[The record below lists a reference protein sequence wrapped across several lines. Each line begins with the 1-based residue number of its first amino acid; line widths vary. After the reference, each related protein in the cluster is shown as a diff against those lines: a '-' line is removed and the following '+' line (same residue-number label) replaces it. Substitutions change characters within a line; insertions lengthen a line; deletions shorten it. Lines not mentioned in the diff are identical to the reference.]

1 MLFNLQY
8 VLVLTEIFLYIY
20 VVAIF
25 VFKRIILKKMI

>member
-8 VLVLTEIFLYIY
+8 VLVLTEIFLYID

-25 VFKRIILKKMI
+25 VFKRIILKK